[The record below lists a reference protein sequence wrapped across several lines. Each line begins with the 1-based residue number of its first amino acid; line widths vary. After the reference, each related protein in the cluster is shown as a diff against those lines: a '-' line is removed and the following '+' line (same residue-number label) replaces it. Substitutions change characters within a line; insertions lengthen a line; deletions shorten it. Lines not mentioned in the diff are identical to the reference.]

1 MIRRNLGHEV
11 DSTGNHD
18 EIKHFLCFIPSQ
30 MHPIPETM
38 IEYIKK
44 KILSLDDAL
53 NTGNHDRINQKS
65 DSCLWMMHPVPE
77 TITSEAEKVILVF
90 A

>member
-1 MIRRNLGHEV
+1 VLHSKP
-11 DSTGNHD
+11 DAS
-18 EIKHFLCFIPSQ
+18 K
-30 MHPIPETM
+30 PETM

-65 DSCLWMMHPVPE
+65 DYCLWMMHPVPE